1 MLLLAGGL
9 PSPDYF
15 PFDSVS
21 AEVLVPNSFKTVTS
35 PSTLS
40 WLWDTV
46 TAAVKVRTTRIEV
59 KKYEKN
65 PGPTTIQLSTA
76 LQYSQATGLLPL
88 QSFIHTFV
96 AELYRPAYAN
106 FETLLCA
113 GSTAAFQVICTTLAE
128 SGDGLLCEDYTYPS
142 ALATAW
148 PSGIKPV
155 PCPIDG
161 GGLVAEGM
169 EEILANWDVE
179 ARGGMKRSV
188 VASGIRDRVPH
199 RAHEL
204 T

>member
-1 MLLLAGGL
+1 M
-9 PSPDYF
+9 
-15 PFDSVS
+15 
-21 AEVLVPNSFKTVTS
+21 PNSFKTVDS

-40 WLWDTV
+40 SLWNALTK
-46 TAAVKVRTTRIEV
+46 VKTTRIEV

-65 PGPTTIQLSTA
+65 PDMTTIQLSTA

-96 AELYRPAYAN
+96 DQFYRPAYSN

-128 SGDGLLCEDYTYPS
+128 SGDGLLCEEFTYPS

-155 PCPIDG
+155 SCPIDG
-161 GGLVAEGM
+161 GGLVPEGL
-169 EEILANWDVE
+169 EAVLSNWDVE
-179 ARGGMKRSV
+179 ARGGMRRSV
-188 VASGIRDRVPH
+188 FCFSFCTRTD
-199 RAHEL
+199 
-204 T
+204 